1 MLLQPLVENAI
12 KHGIGQMIEPGLVRI
27 EATRAG
33 SILRIRVENDVDP
46 DSVDGAASARG
57 TGLGLVN
64 VRQRLA
70 ADHGHEASAHWMR
83 RDGRF
88 IVELTLPAATAD
100 EPQPELERT

>member
-1 MLLQPLVENAI
+1 VENAV
-12 KHGIGQMIEPGLVRI
+12 KHGIGQMVEAGLVRI

-46 DSVDGAASARG
+46 DGTGMGAGRG

-70 ADHGHEASAHWMR
+70 ADHGHEASAHWSR

-88 IVELTLPAATAD
+88 VVELALPAVTHGELQCAT
-100 EPQPELERT
+100 ETEGI